1 MTAKEVSEAKEI
13 MQFKSDLEKARH
25 EMKMEE
31 LKYQRDS
38 EELHHQN
45 ETTRQRIKSA
55 EIQRSMERKSQIQ
68 RY

>member
-13 MQFKSDLEKARH
+13 MQFKLDLEKARH

-45 ETTRQRIKSA
+45 EMTRQRIKSA
-55 EIQRSMERKSQIQ
+55 EIQRSIERKAQIQ